1 MIFLIPV
8 IGLLCTTLILFW
20 LYPNQVK
27 TGKLSDL
34 YSADSVRTLAG
45 LDPKSLDYKLL
56 AAGLKLRP
64 VTFRLLC
71 GAAGLAGMAVMW
83 VFLPGLPALVVG
95 GIAFYVPNAWLDD
108 KVKSRGRMIDQQLP
122 IAIGRISAGLL
133 AGGSVPD
140 VLQQVGESL
149 ALEKNNPLTPELIL
163 TATEMRVKDRTGCS
177 AQPGRPVAF
186 RFAGQ
191 SGAAA
196 GRFYRSR
203 RALLY
208 PGLDGYL
215 YPRPANS
222 DGPQPGAGQGRGFSG
237 ISQGFTGGA
246 GVDPGL
252 PQFRPNGA
260 RITHPTPGADR
271 DWPGHGCYGGRLPY
285 HSLDDHGGSLN
296 ASLDTPHR
304 DRQFCLGDLPDPGM
318 GAQHPH
324 RPAG

>member
-27 TGKLSDL
+27 TGKLTDL

-71 GAAGLAGMAVMW
+71 GAAGLAGLAVMW

-95 GIAFYVPNAWLDD
+95 GITLYVPNAWLDD

-163 TATEMRVKDRTGCS
+163 TATEMRVKDRLDALHSLAARSPSVSLANLAQLLEGFTEAGGRSYTQVLMDISTRVQQILMARNRAQAKAGDSLVS
-177 AQPGRPVAF
+177 AKVLPAVLGLILAYLSSDPMVRESLTQLPVQIVIGMAM
-186 RFAGQ
+186 
-191 SGAAA
+191 AAMVA
-196 GRFYRSR
+196 
-203 RALLY
+203 
-208 PGLDGYL
+208 GYL
-215 YPRPANS
+215 IIRSMIMEA
-222 DGPQPGAGQGRGFSG
+222 
-237 ISQGFTGGA
+237 
-246 GVDPGL
+246 V
-252 PQFRPNGA
+252 
-260 RITHPTPGADR
+260 
-271 DWPGHGCYGGRLPY
+271 
-285 HSLDDHGGSLN
+285 
-296 ASLDTPHR
+296 
-304 DRQFCLGDLPDPGM
+304 
-318 GAQHPH
+318 
-324 RPAG
+324 

>member
-45 LDPKSLDYKLL
+45 LNPKSLDYKLL

-163 TATEMRVKDRTGCS
+163 TATEMRVKDRLDALHSLAARSPSVSLANLAQLLEGFTEAGGRSYTQVLMDISTRVQQILMARNRAQAKAGDSLVS
-177 AQPGRPVAF
+177 AKVLPAVLGLILAYLSSDPMVRESLTQLPVQIVIGLAM
-186 RFAGQ
+186 
-191 SGAAA
+191 GAMVA
-196 GRFYRSR
+196 
-203 RALLY
+203 
-208 PGLDGYL
+208 GYL
-215 YPRPANS
+215 IIRSMIMEA
-222 DGPQPGAGQGRGFSG
+222 
-237 ISQGFTGGA
+237 
-246 GVDPGL
+246 V
-252 PQFRPNGA
+252 
-260 RITHPTPGADR
+260 
-271 DWPGHGCYGGRLPY
+271 
-285 HSLDDHGGSLN
+285 
-296 ASLDTPHR
+296 
-304 DRQFCLGDLPDPGM
+304 
-318 GAQHPH
+318 
-324 RPAG
+324 

>member
-1 MIFLIPV
+1 MIPV
-8 IGLLCTTLILFW
+8 IGLLCTTLVLFW
-20 LYPNQVK
+20 LYPSQVK

-71 GAAGLAGMAVMW
+71 GAAGLAGLAVMW
-83 VFLPGLPALVVG
+83 VFLPGVPALVVG

-163 TATEMRVKDRTGCS
+163 TATEMRVKDRLDALHSLAARSPSVSLANLAQLLEGFTEAGGRSYTQVLMDISTRVQQILMARNRAQAKAGDSLVS
-177 AQPGRPVAF
+177 AKVLPAVLGLILAYLSSDPMVRESLTQLPVQIVIGLAM
-186 RFAGQ
+186 
-191 SGAAA
+191 GAMVA
-196 GRFYRSR
+196 
-203 RALLY
+203 
-208 PGLDGYL
+208 GYL
-215 YPRPANS
+215 IIRSMIMEA
-222 DGPQPGAGQGRGFSG
+222 
-237 ISQGFTGGA
+237 
-246 GVDPGL
+246 V
-252 PQFRPNGA
+252 
-260 RITHPTPGADR
+260 
-271 DWPGHGCYGGRLPY
+271 
-285 HSLDDHGGSLN
+285 
-296 ASLDTPHR
+296 
-304 DRQFCLGDLPDPGM
+304 
-318 GAQHPH
+318 
-324 RPAG
+324 

>member
-8 IGLLCTTLILFW
+8 IGLLCTTLVLFW

-45 LDPKSLDYKLL
+45 LNPKSLDYKLL

-71 GAAGLAGMAVMW
+71 GAAGLAGLAVMW

-163 TATEMRVKDRTGCS
+163 TATEMRVKDRLDALHSLAARSPSVSLANLAQLLEGFTEAGGRSYTQVLMDISTRVQQILMARNRAQAKAGDSLVS
-177 AQPGRPVAF
+177 AKVLPAVLGLILAYLSSDPMVRESLTQLPVQIVIGLAM
-186 RFAGQ
+186 
-191 SGAAA
+191 GAMVA
-196 GRFYRSR
+196 
-203 RALLY
+203 
-208 PGLDGYL
+208 GYL
-215 YPRPANS
+215 IIRSMIMEA
-222 DGPQPGAGQGRGFSG
+222 
-237 ISQGFTGGA
+237 
-246 GVDPGL
+246 V
-252 PQFRPNGA
+252 
-260 RITHPTPGADR
+260 
-271 DWPGHGCYGGRLPY
+271 
-285 HSLDDHGGSLN
+285 
-296 ASLDTPHR
+296 
-304 DRQFCLGDLPDPGM
+304 
-318 GAQHPH
+318 
-324 RPAG
+324 